1 MSRALR
7 TSQVMH
13 AAQQADAATL
23 LKALNEEAADAANDD
38 DGGGGGDGAGG
49 GPEEPAGM
57 AAGGG
62 SGKAEG
68 RGVRFGGGRMPGGRV
83 VGLPRDLAKE
93 LSERVDVMERENLQ
107 VLLPLLV
114 PLGASAPLVRCLY
127 PSPLLVLQLAEW
139 LQRNH
144 RATQEKI
151 NLLTEATFAIT
162 NMLAGVQVMMPPP
175 LPSHP
180 PSPSPTSGHGT
191 PPPPLG

>member
-1 MSRALR
+1 MSLRAR
-7 TSQVMH
+7 AQVMH

-49 GPEEPAGM
+49 EGEEPAGM

-93 LSERVDVMERENLQ
+93 LTERVEVMEKEN
-107 VLLPLLV
+107 
-114 PLGASAPLVRCLY
+114 
-127 PSPLLVLQLAEW
+127 LQLAEW
-139 LQRNH
+139 LQKNH

-162 NMLAGVQVMMPPP
+162 NMLAGVQVMTPPP
-175 LPSHP
+175 LSHPP
-180 PSPSPTSGHGT
+180 PSPSLTTGHGT
-191 PPPPLG
+191 PPPPLVLG